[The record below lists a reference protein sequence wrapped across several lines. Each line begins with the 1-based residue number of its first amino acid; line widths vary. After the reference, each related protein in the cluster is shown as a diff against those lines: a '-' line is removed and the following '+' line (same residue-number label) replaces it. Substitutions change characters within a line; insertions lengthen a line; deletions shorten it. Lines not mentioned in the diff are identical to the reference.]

1 MRMSTVATGI
11 VIATMSIC
19 TLLNIGCAK
28 ENTNEIVEANKPKQ
42 SISETYID
50 DRDTESIY
58 IDDRDISN
66 TYIDDRDVQNNHYEY
81 SYDSS
86 YFEEQDKVKELEE
99 QIEELKRNQ
108 TNTEQS
114 TIIKEEVNKIP
125 EAYRATCAHCNRE
138 GEVYKNIIMW
148 YDIDGNTVYTHS
160 YCLKHYVDETGI
172 IPGQDLSN
180 LR

>member
-1 MRMSTVATGI
+1 MRMSTIATGV
-11 VIATMSIC
+11 VIAAMSIC

-28 ENTNEIVEANKPKQ
+28 ENTNEIVESNKPKQ

-50 DRDTESIY
+50 DKDVEYTY
-58 IDDRDISN
+58 IDNRDISN
-66 TYIDDRDVQNNHYEY
+66 T
-81 SYDSS
+81 

-108 TNTEQS
+108 TNTEQT

-125 EAYRATCAHCNRE
+125 EGYRATCAHCNRE
-138 GEVYKNIIMW
+138 GEVYENIIMW

-160 YCLKHYVDETGI
+160 YCLKHYVDETGV

>member
-11 VIATMSIC
+11 VVATMSIC

-42 SISETYID
+42 SISE
-50 DRDTESIY
+50 
-58 IDDRDISN
+58 

-160 YCLKHYVDETGI
+160 YCLKHYVDKTGI